1 MKTTFL
7 SFLLCSLFIA
17 YGSFVSAQ
25 QRGMKPVQVTV
36 EGVTTTLYQQS
47 HALLIGVSN
56 YSNGLPSLPGVQ
68 GDITAVAS
76 TLEKTG
82 FDVTIVMNPDRAGLD
97 RAFNDFIGKYGQ
109 DLNSRLLFYFAG
121 HGYTK
126 KMSYG
131 DELGFLLPADAV
143 DPNKNP
149 NTFQS
154 RALPMTLVETYALQI
169 QSKHALFLFDACFSG
184 AVFSPSR
191 AIPEVITYKTTQ
203 QVRQFITSGSANE
216 TVPDQSIFRQQF
228 VRALNGLGDL
238 NNDGYLTG
246 SELGEFLQ
254 TNVVNYSYNTQHPQY
269 GKIRRQNLDQGD
281 FVFVMNAA
289 ATPVSITNQTQP
301 VKKPIVIEEAQ
312 ISGAIELSTELSGS
326 LYLDGDFARSVNA
339 NSRYTLKDLSVGEH
353 TLKITGDETWEGI
366 VMVEPN
372 GLAKVDAK
380 KKASEQMANMVLV
393 VGGTFQMGNNDG
405 DADEKPV
412 HSVTLSDFYI
422 GRYEVTL
429 GQFKKFVDETGY
441 QTEADKDGGSSI
453 LTGSKWKS
461 TDGVNW
467 KCDEA
472 GNIRTQSDYNHP
484 VIHVSWDDANA
495 YCTWLSRKTGKKY
508 RLPTEAEWEYAARG
522 GNKSNG
528 YNFSGSNS
536 LGDVAWYY
544 ENSDTKTHPVGQKQ
558 PNELGLYDMT
568 GNVWEWCC
576 DYYDEHYYSSSLSA
590 DPKGPSS
597 GSKRVNRG
605 GSWLGDAWNC
615 RAAIRVKYSPPYHF
629 NDLGF
634 RLVSPR

>member
-1 MKTTFL
+1 MKTNLLF
-7 SFLLCSLFIA
+7 FLLFSIFITHGSL
-17 YGSFVSAQ
+17 VSAQ
-25 QRGMKPVQVTV
+25 QRGMKPVEVTV

-47 HALLIGVSN
+47 HALLIGVWN

-76 TLEKTG
+76 TLEKNG

-109 DLNSRLLFYFAG
+109 ELNSRLLFYFAG

-154 RALPMTLVETYALQI
+154 KALPMTLVETYALQI

-191 AIPEVITYKTTQ
+191 AIPEAINYKTTQ

-216 TVPDQSIFRQQF
+216 TVPDRSIFRQQF

-289 ATPVSITNQTQP
+289 TTPGPITNQTQP

-312 ISGAIELSTELSGS
+312 ISGAIELSSELSGS

-339 NSRYTLKDLSVGEH
+339 NSRYTLKDLSAGEH
-353 TLKITGDETWEGI
+353 TLTITGNETWEGTVTI
-366 VMVEPN
+366 EPN
-372 GLAKVDAK
+372 GLAKVDARK
-380 KKASEQMANMVLV
+380 KTGEQMASMVLV
-393 VGGTFQMGNNDG
+393 AGGTFQMGSNAG

-422 GRYEVTL
+422 GKYEVTL
-429 GQFKKFVDETGY
+429 NQFKKFIDETGY
-441 QTEADKDGGSSI
+441 QTDADKDGGSYI
-453 LTGSKWKS
+453 WIGSKWEKRG
-461 TDGVNW
+461 GVNW
-467 KCDEA
+467 KCDAA
-472 GNIRTQSDYNHP
+472 GNIRTQNDYNHP
-484 VIHVSWDDANA
+484 VIHVSWNDADA

-522 GNKSNG
+522 GNKSSG
-528 YNFSGSNS
+528 YTYSGSNNI
-536 LGDVAWYY
+536 GDVAWYN
-544 ENSDTKTHPVGQKQ
+544 ENSGSETHPVGQKQ
-558 PNELGLYDMT
+558 SNELGLYDMS
-568 GNVWEWCC
+568 GNVWEWCNDWYGS
-576 DYYDEHYYSSSLSA
+576 DYYQSSPTSN
-590 DPKGPSS
+590 PKGPSDGS
-597 GSKRVNRG
+597 GRVSRG
-605 GSWLGDAWNC
+605 GSWSGNARDC
-615 RAAIRVKYSPPYHF
+615 RAANRSADYPD
-629 NDLGF
+629 NRDNGMGF
-634 RLVSPR
+634 RLASPK